1 MAASIPTHAQWKT
14 FKKNH
19 GVDSNAVGSVNVGK
33 ALDAFHKVYGRDM
46 TANAKAADACAKELT
61 TYLNKFPDKAA
72 KDPKKFKSEF
82 EKIYVKPA
90 LTAKEEFSTMAGEKD
105 AFAGR
110 VLKLL
115 AITGKMKPGTTLD
128 TLQKFRQGPVRGMLA
143 SATAVKKY
151 DPKDFV
157 TLWKP
162 IDDTIN
168 NLDAKH
174 GQDVLDRVVKLCHV
188 TADKTL
194 EIGKKDGLF

>member
-1 MAASIPTHAQWKT
+1 MPASIPTHAQWKT

-19 GVDSNAVGSVNVGK
+19 GVGSNAVGSVNVGK

-61 TYLNKFPDKAA
+61 AYLNKFPDKAA

-82 EKIYVKPA
+82 DKIYVKPA
-90 LTAKEEFSTMAGEKD
+90 LTAKEEFQTMAGEKD

-110 VLKLL
+110 VVKLL
-115 AITGKMKPGTTLD
+115 DISGKLKPGVDLG
-128 TLQKFRQGPVRGMLA
+128 TLQQYRQGPVRGMLA

-168 NLDAKH
+168 NLNATHDQAT
-174 GQDVLDRVVKLCHV
+174 LDKVVKLCHV
-188 TADKTL
+188 TAKKTL
-194 EIGKKDGLF
+194 EIGKKDALF